1 MKLIP
6 KKRVD
11 NEASEKQTIQMKKIV
26 CFLSPRSHEIREKQA
41 VALWFLHI
49 TIVFTQSMF
58 IIFTLTAVS

>member
-6 KKRVD
+6 KKRID

-49 TIVFTQSMF
+49 TIVFM
-58 IIFTLTAVS
+58 